1 MSIKQFGLLKTYSKI
16 FCVGKGF
23 IIRFILYL
31 TEEYDELIYFIKKV
45 DFTLPVYNS
54 VKILAQT
61 DNLFS
66 TLLQQTVENKF
77 KLYF

>member
-1 MSIKQFGLLKTYSKI
+1 
-16 FCVGKGF
+16 
-23 IIRFILYL
+23 L